1 MATFRRKTITLLD
14 QCRSINV
21 CHYLSIRT
29 IEGALLISRCCFV
42 SPSFSGFP
50 CTWLRRSVV
59 KSFKKIS
66 FHAYKNERMGLIRR
80 RGNGGK
86 NKRERFLIVC
96 LHERIC
102 ERACG
107 NGGNFSF
114 SAREC
119 SFLHIVSRAN
129 TADEGG
135 ADQSRFLDRIPAHVA
150 RTSINRFELQLVPRL
165 SLSLSL
171 SPSLANFGQ
180 SPILWWTLVLE

>member
-1 MATFRRKTITLLD
+1 MATFRRQTITLLD

-21 CHYLSIRT
+21 CHYLSVRT

-50 CTWLRRSVV
+50 CTWLRRSAE

-114 SAREC
+114 FARVFFLTY
-119 SFLHIVSRAN
+119 SFSCIYGGRGWCRSISLPGSNPRPCRSDLH
-129 TADEGG
+129 
-135 ADQSRFLDRIPAHVA
+135 
-150 RTSINRFELQLVPRL
+150 
-165 SLSLSL
+165 
-171 SPSLANFGQ
+171 
-180 SPILWWTLVLE
+180 